1 MSSRRILPG
10 WIGWWVIVLLAVGP
24 AWAEQRAQ
32 PSVSPEAQAILP
44 LLDAKDAYI
53 RQKAFLQLEA
63 LRDPATAPL
72 VQGHLKSRTSSTRAF
87 SVRALAA
94 IDGVNAIPLLL
105 ERLQNDPS
113 ARVRVA
119 AVLALEPLE
128 EPRVLP
134 ALIGRLR
141 DRKPE
146 VRMAAIDAVSRINH
160 PDARAAILF
169 RAKRERN
176 RDVQRVLKDA
186 VQRVT
191 QPPQPQS

>member
-1 MSSRRILPG
+1 MSSQRIV
-10 WIGWWVIVLLAVGP
+10 WIGWWVVALLAAGP
-24 AWAEQRAQ
+24 AWAEQHAQ

-44 LLDAKDAYI
+44 LLDAKDAYV

-72 VQGHLKSRTSSTRAF
+72 VQGYLTSRTSSTRAF

-141 DRKPE
+141 DRKSE
-146 VRMAAIDAVSRINH
+146 VRMAAVDAVSRVNH

-191 QPPQPQS
+191 QPPQS